1 MVAMFSLSLFVNN
14 LNSELFDGFSR
25 YAESYPFLR
34 KLCPGYIQK
43 SVTFV
48 PRKPK
53 NLNEQ
58 NMSLKCGIIG
68 IANVGK
74 STLFNCMS
82 NTKVETTS
90 FAFTSN
96 KSNIGIVDVPDPRLY
111 NLENFQATDKIIP
124 ATVEI
129 VDIPGL
135 AKGANK
141 GEGVGNQFLSDIR
154 NTDALIHVLRCFDD
168 ENLPHIEGSVNP
180 VRDIETIN
188 LELQV
193 KDLESVEKKITRL
206 EKLAKVGDKDAKKGI
221 EVLQVYK
228 DHLENFQNASTAPV
242 SEADQKYIEDLFLL
256 TVKPVL
262 FVCNVDDA
270 SATTGNKYVDEVKQF
285 LASEA
290 EGTATGDTA
299 STGPE
304 VLVLA
309 GKLEEEIAELDPED
323 RAEFLSDAGLTEPGV
338 NKLVRSAYS
347 MLNLMS
353 FFTVGPKEIRAWTI
367 KKGMTAPQAAGAIHS
382 DLERG
387 FIRAEVMK
395 YDDFVTLGS
404 EQACKVAGKL
414 AVEGK
419 NYVVGDG
426 DILHIRFNV

>member
-1 MVAMFSLSLFVNN
+1 
-14 LNSELFDGFSR
+14 
-25 YAESYPFLR
+25 
-34 KLCPGYIQK
+34 
-43 SVTFV
+43 
-48 PRKPK
+48 
-53 NLNEQ
+53 
-58 NMSLKCGIIG
+58 MSLKCGIIG

-111 NLENFQATDKIIP
+111 NLENFQPTDKIIP

-193 KDLESVEKKITRL
+193 KDLESVEKKIIRL

-242 SEADQKYIEDLFLL
+242 SESDLKFIEDLFLL
-256 TVKPVL
+256 TVKPVMY
-262 FVCNVDDA
+262 VCNVDDT
-270 SATTGNKYVDEVKQF
+270 SATSGNHYVSEVKAF
-285 LASEA
+285 L
-290 EGTATGDTA
+290 EGTDA
-299 STGPE
+299 E

-309 GKLEEEIAELDPED
+309 AKLEEEIAELDPED
-323 RAEFLSDAGLTEPGV
+323 RAEFLSDAGLSEPGV
-338 NKLVRSAYS
+338 NKLIRSAYS

-367 KKGMTAPQAAGAIHS
+367 KKGMTAPQAAGVIHS

-395 YDDFVTLGS
+395 YNDFVTLGS